1 MREKHLLAENFL
13 DVGEVFACGKLQ
25 SRRKTL
31 LMIKEKDFLKK
42 ICLRKNNRPKYTIVF
57 ILVEIIVS

>member
-1 MREKHLLAENFL
+1 MREKYLLAENFL
-13 DVGEVFACGKLQ
+13 DVGKVFAYGKLP

-31 LMIKEKDFLKK
+31 LIIKEKNFLKT
-42 ICLRKNNRPKYTIVF
+42 ICLRKNNRPKFTIAF